1 MNPLLNEKEAKE
13 ALKILKEDFT
23 GGDTVG
29 AVRVARFLTD
39 SIDEA
44 IQADVAGFTR
54 ALLDLI
60 NKED

>member
-1 MNPLLNEKEAKE
+1 LLNEKETKE
-13 ALKILKEDFT
+13 SLRILREDFA
-23 GGDTVG
+23 DSDSVG